1 MKFLLWKFLSDFTSN
16 SRFMRSQ
23 KFAIFLKVADLCNSL
38 KEQTDDKRGEFN
50 QASKCTPYRFFVC
63 FFKLVEGGMWDT
75 EHSQS
80 IYLFLC
86 SRNCISRT
94 KALFTAFHLSVFFV
108 FFLFSSFF

>member
-1 MKFLLWKFLSDFTSN
+1 
-16 SRFMRSQ
+16 MRSQ

-63 FFKLVEGGMWDT
+63 FFKLVEGGIWDT

-80 IYLFLC
+80 NLFIYLFFRVTVFRARKHFLL
-86 SRNCISRT
+86 
-94 KALFTAFHLSVFFV
+94 LFICHSS
-108 FFLFSSFF
+108 FFLSFFFSFFSSFLFRFKLIR